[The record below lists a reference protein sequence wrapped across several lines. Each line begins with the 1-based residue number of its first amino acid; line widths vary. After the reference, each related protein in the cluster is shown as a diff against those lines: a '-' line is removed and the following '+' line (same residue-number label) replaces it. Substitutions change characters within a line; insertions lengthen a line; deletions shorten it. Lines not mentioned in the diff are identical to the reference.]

1 MGGARILSCTAVDS
15 HKCTLAYDLFTAV
28 WNVYDDS
35 EWDSQLKTEE

>member
-1 MGGARILSCTAVDS
+1 MGGAGILSCTAVDS
-15 HKCTLAYDLFTAV
+15 HKCTLANDLFTAV